1 VIAGFQQAA
10 KFTYLSSNSILPS
23 RYYSASLDMGI
34 MPDYLKVSGLYID
47 YELKSQ
53 NPTDSS
59 QAT

>member
-1 VIAGFQQAA
+1 
-10 KFTYLSSNSILPS
+10 
-23 RYYSASLDMGI
+23 MGI
-34 MPDYLKVSGLYID
+34 MLDYLKVSGLYID